1 VATAGAFGVVL
12 PLLLRIGLRAS
23 GAELSDLLRRAM
35 LPAYAAGALLAGAL
49 AGIRFGLEPDT
60 LPAVAAVA
68 IVAVLGYWAAYYA
81 LVLDPPERELVRG
94 LLRR

>member
-1 VATAGAFGVVL
+1 VATAGAFAIVL
-12 PLLLRIGLRAS
+12 PLLLRTGLRTS

-35 LPAYAAGALLAGAL
+35 LPAYAAGALLAAAL

-68 IVAVLGYWAAYYA
+68 IAAVLGYWAAYYA
-81 LVLDPPERELVRG
+81 LVLEPPERELVRG